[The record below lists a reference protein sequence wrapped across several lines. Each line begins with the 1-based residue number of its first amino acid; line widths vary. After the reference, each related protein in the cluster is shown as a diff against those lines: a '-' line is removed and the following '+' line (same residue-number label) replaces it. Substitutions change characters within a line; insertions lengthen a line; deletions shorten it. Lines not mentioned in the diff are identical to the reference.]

1 MEAKKTKGRTTKS
14 TKPQTLLGALHGFQS
29 EVPIL
34 TDNSKVK
41 TQKGF
46 SYTYIDLAQIVK
58 TITPLL
64 AKYDLGVV
72 QPLENDGIRTIIY
85 HVPTGDKLES
95 FTKIPFTEMRGMNVY
110 QSYGSAIT
118 YFRRYALSSILGL
131 VSETDIDA
139 NIEESKTLQVKQY
152 LTKDRFKDA
161 MKSIEAG
168 AYTKEEL
175 IEKFKLT
182 NEQLKTLKNGNT
194 I

>member
-1 MEAKKTKGRTTKS
+1 MEDKKTKGRTTKS
-14 TKPQTLLGALHGFQS
+14 TKPQTLLGALHKFQS

-34 TDNSKVK
+34 TENSNGY
-41 TQKGF
+41 Q
-46 SYTYIDLAQIVK
+46 YTYVDLAQIIK

-64 AKYDLGVV
+64 AKHDLGIV

-95 FTKIPFTEMRGMNVY
+95 FTKIPLADLRGMNVY

-131 VSETDIDA
+131 VSEKDTDA
-139 NIEESKTLQVKQY
+139 NLEKNKTYKDKET
-152 LTKDRFKDA
+152 LTKDRFNNA
-161 MKSIEAG
+161 LKSIKKG

-175 IEKFKLT
+175 IKQFKLS
-182 NEQLKTLKNGNT
+182 NEQLKTLQNGNA